1 MLTGWNRKAFVFYL
15 VAPVAI
21 IFVSLFNNWR
31 YKESYTVQ
39 GKKRWLR
46 ALFGYGV
53 WGTLLF
59 GYAYCTLIDAFSISE
74 NLDIE
79 DIPARKDQ
87 IFLHNGDMENR

>member
-1 MLTGWNRKAFVFYL
+1 MFYL
-15 VAPVAI
+15 VAPVAV
-21 IFVSLFNNWR
+21 IFVSLVNNWR

-59 GYAYCTLIDAFSISE
+59 GYAYCTLIDAFSNSAE
-74 NLDIE
+74 VDIE
-79 DIPARKDQ
+79 EIPSRECYDLMLKG
-87 IFLHNGDMENR
+87 LGR